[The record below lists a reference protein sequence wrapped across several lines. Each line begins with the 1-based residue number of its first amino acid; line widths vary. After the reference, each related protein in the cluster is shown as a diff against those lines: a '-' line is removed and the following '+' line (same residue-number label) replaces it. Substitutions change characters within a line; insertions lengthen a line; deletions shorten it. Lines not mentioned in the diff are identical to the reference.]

1 MTAKSKIVYVID
13 NSTYTSMSE
22 VEDKVNE
29 LISTEKKITIRYQ
42 IQYSPSDNDEVLN
55 TTASRTIELK

>member
-1 MTAKSKIVYVID
+1 MVDKITEATEPIAV
-13 NSTYTSMSE
+13 T
-22 VEDKVNE
+22 DKVNE